1 MNKFCRFSGAAVL
14 AIAVPLAMSPP
25 VFSQAVELVVVTAAP
40 LTKGY
45 RASKLTGASVY
56 NDANEKVGTIDDI
69 IIGQDSRALIA
80 ILQVG
85 GFLGVGGKLVA
96 VPYENLHLDSAG
108 GKVVLPGANKDELKQ
123 VPEFKY
129 T

>member
-1 MNKFCRFSGAAVL
+1 MKKFCRFAGTVVL
-14 AIAVPLAMSPP
+14 AVAVPLAMSPP
-25 VFSQAVELVVVTAAP
+25 VLSQAVELVVVTASP

-56 NDANEKVGTIDDI
+56 NEANEKIGTIDDI
-69 IIGQDSRALIA
+69 IIGQNDRALIA

-85 GFLGVGGKLVA
+85 GFLGVGGRLVA
-96 VPYENLHLDSAG
+96 VPYQNLQVGSGD
-108 GKVVLPGANKDELKQ
+108 KIVLPGATKDELKNMA
-123 VPEFKY
+123 EFKY

>member
-1 MNKFCRFSGAAVL
+1 MNKTCRFAGTMVL
-14 AIAVPLAMSPP
+14 ALAVPLAISPP
-25 VFSQAVELVVVTAAP
+25 VVSQTVELVVVTSTP

-56 NDANEKVGTIDDI
+56 NDANEKIGSIDDI
-69 IIGQDSRALIA
+69 IIGQNDRALIA

-85 GFLGVGGKLVA
+85 GFLGVGGRMVA
-96 VPYENLHLDSAG
+96 VPYQNLQLGPSDNR
-108 GKVVLPGANKDELKQ
+108 VVLPGATKDQLKSM
-123 VPEFKY
+123 PEFKY